1 MVDAVKTLL
10 RRATG
15 LDSSTLGS
23 SAVERAV
30 ETRMASCRVKDM
42 EAYVQRLQSPD
53 GHELQELVEAIVV
66 PETWFFRDA
75 EAFTALAR
83 LATECLATAEAGR
96 VLRVLSLPCSTGEEP
111 YTMAMALIDT
121 GVAPER
127 FYVDAMDISERAL
140 AKARR
145 SQYGRN
151 SFRGAD
157 LGFRDRHFIAE
168 GEGWHLRP
176 EIRRQVRFH
185 ARNLFADGEIP
196 GSGAYDF
203 IFCRNLLIYFDRPTQ
218 DRAIDLLVQRL
229 SPAGALFVAPA
240 EVALLMDHGFTP
252 VRIPRSFAMRPPGPK
267 LPEVAQRNAP
277 AVVKRPATP
286 PPVRPPQR
294 AVVKPPSAA
303 PAPVSTAKVAKADPA
318 ADLQTMRQLAD
329 QGELAEAAKLGA
341 RHLQAHGPSAEAYY
355 LMGLVHDAD
364 SRMAEAADFYRRA
377 IYLEPEHHEA
387 LVQLS
392 LLRERQGDHAGARA
406 LIDRARRTEKRV
418 TK

>member
-1 MVDAVKTLL
+1 MVEAVKALL

-23 SAVERAV
+23 SAVDRAV
-30 ETRMASCRVKDM
+30 EARMTACRVKEMD
-42 EAYVQRLQSPD
+42 EYVQRLRALD
-53 GHELQELVEAIVV
+53 GLELQELVEAIVV

-83 LATECLATAEAGR
+83 LATECLATTEAAR

-111 YTMAMALIDT
+111 YTMAMALIDA

-127 FYVDAMDISERAL
+127 FHVDAMDISERAL

-145 SQYGRN
+145 CQYGRN
-151 SFRGAD
+151 SFRGAE
-157 LGFRDRHFIAE
+157 LGFRDRHFTAE

-185 ARNLFADGEIP
+185 ARNLFADGELP
-196 GSGAYDF
+196 GSAAYDF

-218 DRAIDLLVQRL
+218 DRAIALLSQRL
-229 SPAGALFVAPA
+229 SQSGALFVAPA
-240 EVALLMDHGFTP
+240 EMTLLMDHGFSP
-252 VRIPRSFAMRPPGPK
+252 IRIPRSFAMRPPGPK
-267 LPEVAQRNAP
+267 SPEPAQRSVP
-277 AVVKRPATP
+277 VVVKRPAAP
-286 PPVRPPQR
+286 PPSPAR
-294 AVVKPPSAA
+294 
-303 PAPVSTAKVAKADPA
+303 PAPRMIVAPPAPKPASKPAKADPA
-318 ADLQTMRQLAD
+318 ADLQAMRRLAD
-329 QGELAEAAKLGA
+329 RGELAEAAKLGA
-341 RHLQAHGPSAEAYY
+341 RHLQSHGPSAEAYY

-364 SRMAEAADFYRRA
+364 NRIAEAADFYRRA